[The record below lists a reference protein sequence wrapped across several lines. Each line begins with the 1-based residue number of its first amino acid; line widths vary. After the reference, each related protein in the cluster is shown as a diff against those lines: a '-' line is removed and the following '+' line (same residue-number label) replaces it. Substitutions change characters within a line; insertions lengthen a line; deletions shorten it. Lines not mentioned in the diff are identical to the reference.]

1 MALSDELV
9 SKFVEI
15 ANSNQYAKS
24 DTTVYG
30 TVVITGDK
38 KYVKID
44 GSDLLTP
51 CQSTTS
57 IEDGDRVI
65 VEIKNRIASITGN
78 ITSPS
83 ASNKEVT
90 GVFDEIE
97 AQTGRIDDLV
107 SDNITIKD
115 KLVANEAEIGNLTAD
130 NVTIKDTL
138 KANKAEIED
147 LYAKKLSADVADIK
161 FATIENLDATNANI
175 HNLEADY
182 GNFVVLTSDKFSAI
196 DAEIKRLDADNITFE
211 DLEGKYANIDFSNIG
226 KAAIENLFADSGLIK
241 DLVVGDGTITGE
253 LVGVTIKGDL
263 IEGNTIVADKLVIKG
278 SDGLY
283 YKLNTDGI
291 TTEAEQT
298 EYNSLNGQIIQ
309 AKSIT
314 ATKIAVDDLVAFDA
328 TIAGMH
334 MTDGSIYSGVK
345 DSVDNTT
352 RGFYLDK
359 NGQMA
364 LGGSN
369 NFIKYFKDQN
379 RLWKLD
385 ISASSIRF
393 GTSGKDVEETIGQS
407 IISSEEEFYRSSSPT
422 ILSNGEWVKEQP
434 QWKDGTFIWRRTF
447 ITYGNGTTEYTPSEN
462 GVCITGNTGAQGDKG
477 EDAVVLQILSSNG
490 QLFKNSIIATSLT
503 VTIIVADKIITS
515 SKQMYETF
523 GLGAFLTWFQKR
535 FRETEFTKIEQD
547 DSRLSDNGFIL
558 TIDAQDVFTQTVF
571 NCELNY

>member
-1 MALSDELV
+1 MGLSDELV

-83 ASNKEVT
+83 ASGKEVT
-90 GVFDEIE
+90 GVFDDIE

-147 LYAKKLSADVADIK
+147 LNAKKLSADVADIK
-161 FATIENLDATNANI
+161 FATIENLNATNANI

-196 DAEIKRLDADNITFE
+196 DAEIKRLDAENITFE
-211 DLEGKYANIDFSNIG
+211 ELEGKYANIDFSNIG

-278 SDGLY
+278 NDGLY

-345 DSVDNTT
+345 ESADNTT
-352 RGFYLDK
+352 RGFYLGKD
-359 NGQMA
+359 GQMSVGDA
-364 LGGSN
+364 N
-369 NFIKYFKDQN
+369 NFLKYYKDQN
-379 RLWKLD
+379 GKWKLD
-385 ISASSIRF
+385 ISAGSILL
-393 GTSGKDVEETIGQS
+393 GSNGKDIEESLSNS
-407 IISSEEEFYRSSSPT
+407 IVSSEEEFYYSKSPE
-422 ILSNGEWVKEQP
+422 SPVGGEWSKKQSKWTEGIYV
-434 QWKDGTFIWRRTF
+434 WRRTAV
-447 ITYGNGTTEYTPSEN
+447 IHGDGTIEYTPSEN
-462 GVCITGNTGAQGDKG
+462 GVCITGNTGTNGEKG
-477 EDAVVLQILSSNG
+477 EDALNMVITSSNG
-490 QLFKNSIIATSLT
+490 NVFKNTPISTTLTAHVYKGGNEIIGNELDAIGTIKWYADGSTLPIATGST
-503 VTIIVADKIITS
+503 
-515 SKQMYETF
+515 
-523 GLGAFLTWFQKR
+523 
-535 FRETEFTKIEQD
+535 
-547 DSRLSDNGFIL
+547 L
-558 TIDAQDVFTQTVF
+558 TINSGDAT
-571 NCELNY
+571 NNINYLAKLEEVILYGN